1 MKDSKD
7 VRTVVGIRSQSGS
20 RIGHPT
26 LRQGDRKPT
35 VFDDRWARDTIS

>member
-7 VRTVVGIRSQSGS
+7 VRTVVGISSQSGS

-26 LRQGDRKPT
+26 LGQGDRKPA
-35 VFDDRWARDTIS
+35 VSDDHWTRDTIS